1 MKKAFLTLIIALLAI
16 IGISLIG
23 TAYSEESQRDVI
35 IGFHQMPVASEKA
48 LIHSEGGVVKH
59 DYHLIPA
66 VSASL
71 PEQAVDNMRKNP
83 RIAYI
88 EDDVI
93 LTMTTTDEY
102 WNSWGVSH
110 IGSEMVHK
118 IGIDGAGVK
127 VAVIDTG
134 MDYTHEDLDDNYKGG
149 YDFVFS
155 DPDPFDDSYN
165 SHGTHVAGIIAAE
178 RNGIGVVGVAPD
190 ASLYA
195 VKVLSGSGHGLAS
208 WVIAGIEWAVD
219 NDMDIATMSL
229 STSKDSQS
237 LRDACQNASD
247 AGVLLVAAAGNTNGG
262 NVTYPAMYDSVIA
275 VTATNLSDQQ
285 ASFSSIGPEV
295 ELAAP
300 GVDIMSTTRGD
311 GSYGYLSG
319 TSQAAPHVAGTAA
332 LIISSN
338 LPDINGDGMVNN
350 EDVRLQLRSTA
361 QDLGDSGKDDI
372 YGYGLVDVQAA
383 VFTTHGIQTLTLI
396 TRTSG
401 SPTDDVKDV
410 SLSDALYRVTILNSG
425 LSKVKMKVFEGGI
438 VRDDLSS
445 SYHFNGKN
453 TQEVTFNLDVRGT
466 TFDVTFLP
474 KGKPTAFAYIIISKN
489 EVN

>member
-1 MKKAFLTLIIALLAI
+1 MITLLAI
-16 IGISLIG
+16 IVLLSG
-23 TAYSEESQRDVI
+23 TAHSEEPQRDVI
-35 IGFHQMPVASEKA
+35 VRFHQMPCDSEKA
-48 LIHSEGGVVKH
+48 LIYSEGGVVKH
-59 DYHLIPA
+59 DYRLIPA

-71 PEQAVDNMRKNP
+71 PEQAIDNMRKNP
-83 RIAYI
+83 KIAYI
-88 EDDVI
+88 EEDVI
-93 LTMTTTDEY
+93 LTTTTDEY

-110 IGSEMVHK
+110 IGSEMAHK
-118 IGIDGAGVK
+118 TGIDGAGVK

-134 MDYTHEDLDDNYKGG
+134 VDYTHEDLDDNYKGG

-155 DPDPFDDSYN
+155 DPDPFDDSYS

-178 RNGIGVVGVAPD
+178 SNGIGVVGVAPD

-195 VKVLSGSGHGLAS
+195 VKAMDGSGHGLAS

-219 NDMDIATMSL
+219 NDMDIATMCFG
-229 STSKDSQS
+229 TSRYSQS
-237 LRDACQNASD
+237 LRDACRNASD

-262 NVTYPAMYDSVIA
+262 DVTYPARYDSVIA
-275 VTATNLSDQQ
+275 VTATNQSDQQ

-300 GVDIMSTTRGD
+300 GVDIMSTTKGD
-311 GSYGYLSG
+311 GGYGHLSG

-338 LPDINGDGMVNN
+338 LPDINGDGIVNN

-361 QDLGDSGKDDI
+361 QDLGDLGKDDI

-383 VFTTHGIQTLTLI
+383 VFTTHGIPTLTLI
-396 TRTSG
+396 TRTTC
-401 SPTDDVKDV
+401 SPAGDAKNV
-410 SLSDALYRVTILNSG
+410 SLSDALYRVTMINNG
-425 LSKVKMKVFEGGI
+425 LSKVKMNVFEGDI

-445 SYHFNGKN
+445 SYHFNEKN
-453 TQEVTFNLDVRGT
+453 AQEVTFDLDAFGT

-474 KGKPTAFAYIIISKN
+474 KGKPTTFAYIIISKMR
-489 EVN
+489 